1 MNTKSI
7 LMPHACQK
15 IGWWLLAG
23 SVCGFLVDWL
33 FFARDFD
40 VQCLLVRPLY
50 FTFIVSIFLI
60 CLSKEKVEDEMIAA
74 LRLKAVGITA
84 YIRFS
89 SGHNPAYAFF
99 VFLLVLNIVFVEQP
113 GPGTNPYLSELFLIA
128 LPVLL
133 FALYYGLFRWMLCK
147 SRK

>member
-1 MNTKSI
+1 MNKKSI

-15 IGWWLLAG
+15 IGWWLLVL
-23 SVCGFLVDWL
+23 SVLGFFVGWL
-33 FFARDFD
+33 FFARNFD

-50 FTFIVSIFLI
+50 YTFIVSIFLI
-60 CLSKEKVEDEMIAA
+60 SLSKEKVEDEMIAA
-74 LRLKAVGITA
+74 FRLKAVGIT
-84 YIRFS
+84 
-89 SGHNPAYAFF
+89 AYAFF

-113 GPGTNPYLSELFLIA
+113 GPGTNPYLSELFLIV

-133 FALYYGLFRWMLCK
+133 FVLYYGLFRWMLCK

>member
-1 MNTKSI
+1 MNKKSI

-23 SVCGFLVDWL
+23 SVCGFLVKWL

-50 FTFIVSIFLI
+50 FTFIVSIFLVS
-60 CLSKEKVEDEMIAA
+60 LSKEKVEDEMIAA
-74 LRLKAVGITA
+74 FRLKAVGIT
-84 YIRFS
+84 
-89 SGHNPAYAFF
+89 AYAFF

-113 GPGTNPYLSELFLIA
+113 GPGTNPYLSELFLIV

>member
-1 MNTKSI
+1 MNTKNI

-50 FTFIVSIFLI
+50 YTFIVSIFLI
-60 CLSKEKVEDEMIAA
+60 SLSKEKVEDEMIAA
-74 LRLKAVGITA
+74 FRLKAVGIT
-84 YIRFS
+84 
-89 SGHNPAYAFF
+89 AYAFF

-133 FALYYGLFRWMLCK
+133 FAVYYGLFRWMLCK

>member
-1 MNTKSI
+1 MNNKSI

-15 IGWWLLAG
+15 VGW
-23 SVCGFLVDWL
+23 
-33 FFARDFD
+33 
-40 VQCLLVRPLY
+40 CLLILSVFVELAKALFVHDIDVAWY
-50 FTFIVSIFLI
+50 FAKVSHITFIVSVFLI

-74 LRLKAVGITA
+74 LRLKAVGIT
-84 YIRFS
+84 
-89 SGHNPAYAFF
+89 AYAFF

>member
-1 MNTKSI
+1 MNSNSI
-7 LMPHACQK
+7 LMPHSCQK

-23 SVCGFLVDWL
+23 SVCGFLVKWL

-50 FTFIVSIFLI
+50 FTFIVSIFLVS
-60 CLSKEKVEDEMIAA
+60 LSKEKVEDEMIAA
-74 LRLKAVGITA
+74 FRLKAVGIT
-84 YIRFS
+84 
-89 SGHNPAYAFF
+89 AYAFF

>member
-1 MNTKSI
+1 MKPKSI

-23 SVCGFLVDWL
+23 SVCGFLVKWL

-50 FTFIVSIFLI
+50 FTFIVSIFLVS
-60 CLSKEKVEDEMIAA
+60 LSKEKVEDEMIAA
-74 LRLKAVGITA
+74 FRLKAVGIT
-84 YIRFS
+84 
-89 SGHNPAYAFF
+89 AYAFF

>member
-1 MNTKSI
+1 MNKKSI

-15 IGWWLLAG
+15 VGWWLLAG
-23 SVCGFLVDWL
+23 SVCGFLVKWL

-50 FTFIVSIFLI
+50 FTFIVSIFLVS
-60 CLSKEKVEDEMIAA
+60 LSKEKVEDEMIAA
-74 LRLKAVGITA
+74 FRLKAVGITA
-84 YIRFS
+84 Y
-89 SGHNPAYAFF
+89 AFF
-99 VFLLVLNIVFVEQP
+99 VSLLVLNIVFVEQP

-133 FALYYGLFRWMLCK
+133 FVLYYGLFRWMLCK

>member
-1 MNTKSI
+1 MNTKNI
-7 LMPHACQK
+7 LLPHACQK

-23 SVCGFLVDWL
+23 SVCGFLVKWL
-33 FFARDFD
+33 FFAREFD
-40 VQCLLVRPLY
+40 VQCLVARPLY
-50 FTFIVSIFLI
+50 YTIIVSIILI

-74 LRLKAVGITA
+74 LRLKSVGI
-84 YIRFS
+84 S
-89 SGHNPAYAFF
+89 AYAFF

-133 FALYYGLFRWMLCK
+133 FAVYYGLFRWMLCK

>member
-1 MNTKSI
+1 MNTKNI
-7 LMPHACQK
+7 LLPHACQK

-23 SVCGFLVDWL
+23 SVCGFLVKWL

-50 FTFIVSIFLI
+50 FTFIVSIFLVS
-60 CLSKEKVEDEMIAA
+60 LSKEKVEDEMIAA
-74 LRLKAVGITA
+74 FRLKAVGITA
-84 YIRFS
+84 Y
-89 SGHNPAYAFF
+89 AFF
-99 VFLLVLNIVFVEQP
+99 VSLLVLNIVFVEQP
-113 GPGTNPYLSELFLIA
+113 GPGTNPYLSELFLIV

>member
-23 SVCGFLVDWL
+23 SVCGFLVKWL

-50 FTFIVSIFLI
+50 FTFIVSIFLVS
-60 CLSKEKVEDEMIAA
+60 LSKEKVEDEMIAA
-74 LRLKAVGITA
+74 FRLKAVGIT
-84 YIRFS
+84 
-89 SGHNPAYAFF
+89 AYAFF

-133 FALYYGLFRWMLCK
+133 FVLYYGLFRWMLCK

>member
-1 MNTKSI
+1 MNTKNI
-7 LMPHACQK
+7 LLPHACQK

-23 SVCGFLVDWL
+23 SVCGFLVKWL

-50 FTFIVSIFLI
+50 FTFIVSIFLVS
-60 CLSKEKVEDEMIAA
+60 LSKEKVEDEMIAA
-74 LRLKAVGITA
+74 FRLKAVGITA
-84 YIRFS
+84 Y
-89 SGHNPAYAFF
+89 AFF
-99 VFLLVLNIVFVEQP
+99 VLLLVLNIVFVEQP

-133 FALYYGLFRWMLCK
+133 FVLYYGLFRWMLCK

>member
-1 MNTKSI
+1 MNTKNI
-7 LMPHACQK
+7 LLPHACQK

-23 SVCGFLVDWL
+23 SVCGFLVKWL

-50 FTFIVSIFLI
+50 FTFIVSIFLVS
-60 CLSKEKVEDEMIAA
+60 LSKEKVEDEMIAA
-74 LRLKAVGITA
+74 FRLKAVGIT
-84 YIRFS
+84 
-89 SGHNPAYAFF
+89 AYAFF

>member
-15 IGWWLLAG
+15 IGWWLLALF
-23 SVCGFLVDWL
+23 VAGFLAERL
-33 FFARDFD
+33 FFARNFD
-40 VQCLLVRPLY
+40 VLCLLAKPLY
-50 FTFIVSIFLI
+50 YALIVSVFLI

-84 YIRFS
+84 Y
-89 SGHNPAYAFF
+89 AFF

-113 GPGTNPYLSELFLIA
+113 GPGTNPDLSELVLIA

-147 SRK
+147 SKKQ

>member
-1 MNTKSI
+1 MNKKSI

-23 SVCGFLVDWL
+23 SVCGFLVKWL

-50 FTFIVSIFLI
+50 FTFIVSIFLVS
-60 CLSKEKVEDEMIAA
+60 LSKEKVEDEMIAA
-74 LRLKAVGITA
+74 FRLKAVGIT
-84 YIRFS
+84 
-89 SGHNPAYAFF
+89 AYAFF

>member
-1 MNTKSI
+1 MNTKNI
-7 LMPHACQK
+7 LLPHACQK

-23 SVCGFLVDWL
+23 SVCGFLVEWL

-50 FTFIVSIFLI
+50 FTFIVSIFLVS
-60 CLSKEKVEDEMIAA
+60 LSKEKVEDEMIAA
-74 LRLKAVGITA
+74 FRLKAVGITA
-84 YIRFS
+84 Y
-89 SGHNPAYAFF
+89 AFF
-99 VFLLVLNIVFVEQP
+99 VFLLILNIVFVEQP

-133 FALYYGLFRWMLCK
+133 FVLYYGLFRWMLCK

>member
-1 MNTKSI
+1 MNKKSI

-15 IGWWLLAG
+15 IGWWLLVL
-23 SVCGFLVDWL
+23 SVLGFFVERL
-33 FFARDFD
+33 FFSRNFD

-50 FTFIVSIFLI
+50 YTFIVSIFLI
-60 CLSKEKVEDEMIAA
+60 GLSKEKVEDEMIAA
-74 LRLKAVGITA
+74 FRLKAVGIT
-84 YIRFS
+84 
-89 SGHNPAYAFF
+89 AYAFF

-113 GPGTNPYLSELFLIA
+113 GPGTNPFLSELFLIV

-133 FALYYGLFRWMLCK
+133 FVLYYGLFRWMLCK

>member
-1 MNTKSI
+1 MNTKNI
-7 LMPHACQK
+7 LLPHACQK

-23 SVCGFLVDWL
+23 SVCGFLVKWL

-50 FTFIVSIFLI
+50 FTFIVSIFLVS
-60 CLSKEKVEDEMIAA
+60 LSKEKVEDEMIAA
-74 LRLKAVGITA
+74 FRLKAVGIT
-84 YIRFS
+84 
-89 SGHNPAYAFF
+89 AYAFF

-113 GPGTNPYLSELFLIA
+113 GPGTNPYLSELFLIV

>member
-1 MNTKSI
+1 MNTKNI
-7 LMPHACQK
+7 LLPHTCQK
-15 IGWWLLAG
+15 IGWWLLVL
-23 SVCGFLVDWL
+23 SVCGFLVKGL

-50 FTFIVSIFLI
+50 FTFIVSIFLVS
-60 CLSKEKVEDEMIAA
+60 LSKEKVEDEMIAA
-74 LRLKAVGITA
+74 FRLKAVGIT
-84 YIRFS
+84 
-89 SGHNPAYAFF
+89 AYAFF

-133 FALYYGLFRWMLCK
+133 FVLYYGLFRWMLCK

>member
-15 IGWWLLAG
+15 IGWWLLLLF
-23 SVCGFLVDWL
+23 VILWLVNVLL
-33 FFARDFD
+33 FRRNID
-40 VQCLLVRPLY
+40 VSWYLAKSAHL
-50 FTFIVSIFLI
+50 TFIVSIFLI

-74 LRLKAVGITA
+74 LRLKAVGIT
-84 YIRFS
+84 
-89 SGHNPAYAFF
+89 AYAFF

-133 FALYYGLFRWMLCK
+133 FALYYGLFRWMLLK

>member
-84 YIRFS
+84 Y
-89 SGHNPAYAFF
+89 AFF

-133 FALYYGLFRWMLCK
+133 FAL
-147 SRK
+147 

>member
-1 MNTKSI
+1 M
-7 LMPHACQK
+7 
-15 IGWWLLAG
+15 
-23 SVCGFLVDWL
+23 
-33 FFARDFD
+33 
-40 VQCLLVRPLY
+40 RPLY
-50 FTFIVSIFLI
+50 FTFIVSIFLVS
-60 CLSKEKVEDEMIAA
+60 LSKEKVEDEMIAA
-74 LRLKAVGITA
+74 FRLKAVGIT
-84 YIRFS
+84 
-89 SGHNPAYAFF
+89 AYAFF

>member
-40 VQCLLVRPLY
+40 VQCLLVMPLY
-50 FTFIVSIFLI
+50 YTFIVSIFLI
-60 CLSKEKVEDEMIAA
+60 SLSKEKVEDEMIAA
-74 LRLKAVGITA
+74 FRLKAVGITA
-84 YIRFS
+84 
-89 SGHNPAYAFF
+89 NAFF

-128 LPVLL
+128 LPFLL